1 MEDGLQEIPAGGA
14 AAASGYAMIDGMK
27 ERRRVADLCAAMRR
41 LDAMPR
47 GGKTKAFAAVAAELG
62 NISPGRLHN
71 LYTAWKRAKTDD
83 ERILALA
90 DGRRTAKGGGARS
103 PWVGI
108 YMKYCE
114 NDKNTD
120 QGGWDAMRRDFLSG
134 NLVVPGVGNWL
145 QAWQRENRGL
155 PVEMLRNPLT
165 GRIEP
170 PDGWMPRGTTQK
182 NLAAYAAKDPDRL
195 FNLAFNR
202 QGRRAAHRF
211 LLPVLQSRA
220 GVTVGEITQFDDVW
234 LNDDVIVDGRVCR
247 PLAFVGYDY
256 ASAYQCARAMKPRVR
271 NEETGRMK
279 NLNEYDFRCLLACHC
294 CRTGFWRRRARFV
307 LEHGTTAI
315 RNDRT
320 TPVRDNIMATAR
332 LLGFN
337 VELCESG
344 ILSEQA
350 HAGLLKGCGGGN
362 FRMKALCEGSHNVL
376 HNALASLPGSH
387 GRDAE
392 HLHESNAALVKYEQW
407 LLDAAGALDPVF
419 AAKLVA
425 GLQTWGEYEAAY
437 DTICREVMK
446 RSDHRLE
453 GWGGRMVREVCV
465 GGRWVDATAFAA
477 DSSPEDVALMG
488 VAVRQNPKLIRDRP
502 MSRLEAWHGGVKDL
516 RAKGEWAEFPL
527 IDMAAFFTFNPR
539 AGRPF
544 GDWVEL
550 AVRDNGLVGLRDGF
564 YFGRDELLFRA
575 VVKDRRGYASA
586 LPPGKKVLVLVN
598 PLMPDFAVFAD
609 PATRNALGVAAR
621 HDRAPAYDRH
631 AIEAAMGA
639 QAHDLAG
646 KVLPMRGRHQEEA
659 EERAAR
665 MAHNLCVIK
674 EAGAAKAAGPQPDGE
689 GYGLDELNEAGWTRP
704 VASDEEQG
712 EESNADALA
721 FLDAVNAV

>member
-1 MEDGLQEIPAGGA
+1 MELQTVCAEARAAG
-14 AAASGYAMIDGMK
+14 GYAMIDDWKDRLRVDVLSQAM
-27 ERRRVADLCAAMRR
+27 ERISATKHGERGAAFEEEAK
-41 LDAMPR
+41 LA
-47 GGKTKAFAAVAAELG
+47 GVSAK
-62 NISPGRLHN
+62 RLHN
-71 LYTAWKRAKTDD
+71 LYTKWKRAKTDD
-83 ERILALA
+83 ERKLALA
-90 DGRRTAKGGGARS
+90 DGRKIAAASRPN
-103 PWVGI
+103 PWIQI
-108 YMKYCE
+108 YMRYCD

-120 QGGWDAMRRDFLSG
+120 TGGWYAMKREFHAG
-134 NLVVPGVGNWL
+134 TLVVPGVGNWI
-145 QAWQRENRGL
+145 QAWQAEHKFGDI
-155 PVEMLRNPLT
+155 EELRDPST
-165 GRIEP
+165 GKLVP
-170 PDGWMPRGTTQK
+170 PEDWMPLGASQK
-182 NLAAYAAKDPDRL
+182 HLSDLARRDPDRR

-350 HAGLLKGCGGGN
+350 HAGLQKGCGGGN

-646 KVLPMRGRHQEEA
+646 KVLPMRGRHQDEA

-689 GYGLDELNEAGWTRP
+689 GYGLDELNEADDDFSPAGCSP
-704 VASDEEQG
+704 CGSGSDAAG
-712 EESNADALA
+712 EEAFSLDELA
-721 FLDAVNAV
+721 SV

>member
-1 MEDGLQEIPAGGA
+1 MELQTVCMEARAAG
-14 AAASGYAMIDGMK
+14 GYAMIDDSA
-27 ERRRVADLCAAMRR
+27 ERLRVDVLSRAMERISAA
-41 LDAMPR
+41 PHGQR
-47 GGKTKAFAAVAAELG
+47 GGAFEEAALVAGVSAK
-62 NISPGRLHN
+62 RLHN

-90 DGRRTAKGGGARS
+90 DGRKLAAASRPN
-103 PWVGI
+103 PWLPV
-108 YMKYCE
+108 YKRYCE

-120 QGGWDAMRRDFLSG
+120 RGGWEAMRRDFLAG
-134 NLVVPGVGNWL
+134 TLTVPGVGNWI
-145 QAWQRENRGL
+145 QAWQAENAFGDISELRD
-155 PVEMLRNPLT
+155 PVTGALR
-165 GRIEP
+165 P
-170 PDGWMPRGTTQK
+170 PEGWMPRGATYG
-182 NLAAYAAKDPDRL
+182 NLSELARRDPDRR

-646 KVLPMRGRHQEEA
+646 KVLPMRGRHQDEA

-689 GYGLDELNEAGWTRP
+689 GYGLDELNEADDDFSPADGTP
-704 VASDEEQG
+704 CGSGLEAAG
-712 EESNADALA
+712 EEAFSLDELA
-721 FLDAVNAV
+721 SV

>member
-1 MEDGLQEIPAGGA
+1 MLSQAMERISATKHGERGA
-14 AAASGYAMIDGMK
+14 AFEEEAKLAGVSAK
-27 ERRRVADLCAAMRR
+27 
-41 LDAMPR
+41 
-47 GGKTKAFAAVAAELG
+47 
-62 NISPGRLHN
+62 RLHN
-71 LYTAWKRAKTDD
+71 LYTKWKRAKTDD

-90 DGRRTAKGGGARS
+90 DGRKLAAASRPN
-103 PWVGI
+103 PWLPV
-108 YMKYCE
+108 YKRYCE

-120 QGGWDAMRRDFLSG
+120 RGGWEAMRRDFLAG
-134 NLVVPGVGNWL
+134 TLTVPGVGNWI
-145 QAWQRENRGL
+145 QAWQAENAFGDISELRD
-155 PVEMLRNPLT
+155 PVTGALR
-165 GRIEP
+165 P
-170 PDGWMPRGTTQK
+170 PEGWMPRGATYG
-182 NLAAYAAKDPDRL
+182 NLSELARRDPDRR

-202 QGRRAAHRF
+202 LGRRAAHRF

-446 RSDHRLE
+446 RSDHRLVDHAQHGITKGSIGHLHRHRPCSGLRKHQQTGSHSERNTTVKKVSTILSQLGIAVINITSHDRTPETVNEANRKNQSADE
-453 GWGGRMVREVCV
+453 GGIDFQYRSQVNHQVGRYCL
-465 GGRWVDATAFAA
+465 
-477 DSSPEDVALMG
+477 EDQVLCQVA
-488 VAVRQNPKLIRDRP
+488 
-502 MSRLEAWHGGVKDL
+502 
-516 RAKGEWAEFPL
+516 RAK
-527 IDMAAFFTFNPR
+527 
-539 AGRPF
+539 
-544 GDWVEL
+544 
-550 AVRDNGLVGLRDGF
+550 
-564 YFGRDELLFRA
+564 
-575 VVKDRRGYASA
+575 
-586 LPPGKKVLVLVN
+586 
-598 PLMPDFAVFAD
+598 
-609 PATRNALGVAAR
+609 
-621 HDRAPAYDRH
+621 
-631 AIEAAMGA
+631 
-639 QAHDLAG
+639 
-646 KVLPMRGRHQEEA
+646 
-659 EERAAR
+659 
-665 MAHNLCVIK
+665 
-674 EAGAAKAAGPQPDGE
+674 
-689 GYGLDELNEAGWTRP
+689 
-704 VASDEEQG
+704 
-712 EESNADALA
+712 ADAL
-721 FLDAVNAV
+721 DPG